1 MKYKYNI
8 LTGQVTENGVEINND
23 TMSLVT
29 EMNKIE
35 EKKNE
40 LAKKYTKLQED
51 YVRLHHENKVLKD
64 RQNYR
69 DIIDNILEKHTN
81 NDWVYESHIM
91 DYHYWTESKEVSFQ
105 PQFFIELENEGL
117 CINEINIEDDEIHIY
132 IRRLR
137 T

>member
-35 EKKNE
+35 EKRNE

>member
-1 MKYKYNI
+1 MKYEYNI
-8 LTGQVTENGVEINND
+8 RTGQVTENGVRINND
-23 TMSLVT
+23 ITSLVA

-51 YVRLHHENKVLKD
+51 YIRLDHENKMLKD
-64 RQNYR
+64 KQNYR
-69 DIIDNILEKHTN
+69 DIISNILGKYTN
-81 NDWVYESHIM
+81 NTWVYESHIV

-117 CINEINIEDDEIHIY
+117 CISEMSIEDDETHIY

>member
-1 MKYKYNI
+1 MRYKYNI

-23 TMSLVT
+23 AMSLVT

-35 EKKNE
+35 DKKHE
-40 LAKKYTKLQED
+40 LAKKYTDLQEE
-51 YVRLHHENKVLKD
+51 YVRLKHENQILKD

-69 DIIDNILEKHTN
+69 DIIDNILGKYTN
-81 NDWVYESHIM
+81 KDWVYESYIV
-91 DYHYWTESKEVSFQ
+91 DYHYWTESKEISFQ

-117 CINEINIEDDEIHIY
+117 CISEMSIEDDETHIY